1 MLRGQMSPW
10 QLEFVLNVHRNLPL
24 KFHQNRVSN
33 SWDIADIEF
42 VWWGGGVESFYCQAQ
57 PCVEVRLG
65 FWQSFTKSYRVIKSN
80 TESCNGIQ
88 RYVESY
94 SAVLYSIISY
104 AKSHRVKWSNK
115 KSYRVIQS
123 YSESNF
129 SHTESYK
136 VMQNESWKFI
146 KGYAELLRTIHSH
159 TNSYKNKTE
168 SCRVQRHTKSYKF
181 IKSHTDAES
190 PES

>member
-1 MLRGQMSPW
+1 MSYTVIEHDKDSYKVK
-10 QLEFVLNVHRNLPL
+10 LESIQTHSESY
-24 KFHQNRVSN
+24 RVIKS
-33 SWDIADIEF
+33 
-42 VWWGGGVESFYCQAQ
+42 YT
-57 PCVEVRLG
+57 L
-65 FWQSFTKSYRVIKSN
+65 FTKSYRVIKSN

-136 VMQNESWKFI
+136 VMQNES
-146 KGYAELLRTIHSH
+146 
-159 TNSYKNKTE
+159 
-168 SCRVQRHTKSYKF
+168 
-181 IKSHTDAES
+181 
-190 PES
+190 